1 MMQTGGSSMDKLD
14 FAYPAFFYLM
24 ILLPVMAGWYIWRGR
39 KSTGAMTLSGF
50 ENLDENAGR
59 GRIWLRH
66 MLFVFRMVVVA
77 LTVVVLA
84 RPQSSNQW
92 EQVTTEGIDI
102 VMCMDVSGSMQA
114 MDFRPNRLE
123 AAKSVGIE
131 FVNARQ
137 NDRFGLVVFA
147 GESFTQC
154 PMTTDRAVMII
165 FLKDIDFGI
174 IEDGTAIGMGLATA
188 VNRIKDSKA
197 VSKVIILL
205 TDGVNN
211 RGDIGPV
218 TAAEIAASFGIR
230 VYTIGVGSQ
239 GTAPFPVQDA
249 FGRTLTRNM
258 PVEID
263 EDVLKKIASTTGGTY
278 FRATDNHKLRE
289 IYQQIDQME
298 KTRLDVKQFSKRKEE
313 YFPFL
318 LAAMLVLLVEILL
331 RYTLFRT
338 IP

>member
-1 MMQTGGSSMDKLD
+1 MMLR
-14 FAYPAFFYLM
+14 FEYAYPAFFYALLLIPLM
-24 ILLPVMAGWYIWRGR
+24 AAWYIWRGR
-39 KSTGAMTLSGF
+39 KSTSSMTFSGF
-50 ENLDENAGR
+50 ENLDERVGSS
-59 GRIWLRH
+59 RIWLRH
-66 MLFVFRMVVVA
+66 VLFLLRVVTVA
-77 LTVVVLA
+77 LIVIVLA
-84 RPQSSNQW
+84 RPQSSNSW
-92 EQVTTEGIDI
+92 EKVTTEGIDI
-102 VMCMDVSGSMQA
+102 VMCMDVSGSMRA

-123 AAKSVGIE
+123 ASKDVGIE

-137 NDRFGLVVFA
+137 DDRFGLVVFA

-154 PMTTDRAVMII
+154 PMTTDRAVMIN
-165 FLKDIDFGI
+165 FLKEIDFGV

-188 VNRIKDSKA
+188 VNRIKESRA
-197 VSKVIILL
+197 RSKVIILL

-211 RGDIGPV
+211 RGDVGPV

-230 VYTIGVGSQ
+230 VYTIGVGTH
-239 GTAPFPVQDA
+239 GNAPVPVQDA
-249 FGRTLTRNM
+249 FGRNITRNM

-263 EDVLKKIASTTGGTY
+263 EDVLKKISETTGGSY

-298 KTRLDVKQFSKRKEE
+298 KTMLDVKQFSKKKEE

-318 LAAMLVLLVEILL
+318 LAAMLILLTEILL
-331 RYTLFRT
+331 RYTVLRT

>member
-1 MMQTGGSSMDKLD
+1 MSKME
-14 FAYPAFFYLM
+14 FAYPAFFYALILVPLM
-24 ILLPVMAGWYIWRGR
+24 VAWYFWKGR
-39 KSTGAMTLSGF
+39 KGTAPLSVSGF
-50 ENLDENAGR
+50 ENLDDNMSSVRVWIRHVLA
-59 GRIWLRH
+59 ILR
-66 MLFVFRMVVVA
+66 LAVVI
-77 LTVVVLA
+77 LLILVLA

-102 VMCMDVSGSMQA
+102 VMCMDVSGSMRA
-114 MDFRPNRLE
+114 MDFKPNRLE
-123 AAKSVGIE
+123 ASKNVGIE

-154 PMTTDRAVMII
+154 PMTTDRAVVINFM
-165 FLKDIDFGI
+165 KDIDFGV

-197 VSKVIILL
+197 KSKVIILL

-211 RGDIGPV
+211 RGDVGPV
-218 TAAEIAASFGIR
+218 TAAELAESFGIR

-239 GTAPFPVQDA
+239 GNAPMPVQDV
-249 FGRTLTRNM
+249 FGRTVTQNM

-263 EDVLKKIASTTGGTY
+263 EQVLRSIAETTDGAY
-278 FRATDNHKLRE
+278 FRATNNNKLRE
-289 IYQQIDQME
+289 IYQEIDQLE
-298 KTRLDVKQFSKRKEE
+298 KTRLDVKQFNKKKEE

-318 LAAMLVLLVEILL
+318 LAALLLLLTEVFL
-331 RYTLFRT
+331 RYTLLRT

>member
-1 MMQTGGSSMDKLD
+1 MSNLE
-14 FAYPAFFYLM
+14 FAYPAFFWVLA
-24 ILLPVMAGWYIWRGR
+24 LLPVMVVWYIFRGR
-39 KSTGAMTLSGF
+39 KSTSSMTLSGF
-50 ENLDENAGR
+50 ENLDEKVGSS
-59 GRIWLRH
+59 RIWLRH
-66 MLFVFRMVVVA
+66 LLFLLRLAVVMLIVVA
-77 LTVVVLA
+77 LA
-84 RPQSSNQW
+84 RPQSSNKW

-102 VMCMDVSGSMQA
+102 VMCMDVSGSMRA

-123 AAKSVGIE
+123 ASKDVGIE
-131 FVNARQ
+131 FVNARE

-154 PMTTDRAVMII
+154 PMTTDRGVVVN
-165 FLKDIDFGI
+165 FLNDINFGV

-197 VSKVIILL
+197 KSKVVILL

-211 RGDIGPV
+211 RGDVGPV

-230 VYTIGVGSQ
+230 VYTIGVGTH
-239 GTAPFPVQDA
+239 GNAPVPVQDA
-249 FGRTLTRNM
+249 FGRTITRNM

-263 EDVLKKIASTTGGTY
+263 EDVLKKIAEKTDGTY
-278 FRATDNHKLRE
+278 FRATNNHKLRE
-289 IYQQIDQME
+289 IYQQIDALE
-298 KTRLDVKQFSKRKEE
+298 KTRMDVKQFSKKKEE

-318 LAAMLVLLVEILL
+318 MAAMLILLFEIGL
-331 RYTLFRT
+331 RYTIFRT

>member
-1 MMQTGGSSMDKLD
+1 MSKIE
-14 FAYPAFFYLM
+14 FAYPAFFYAL
-24 ILLPVMAGWYIWRGR
+24 ILVPMLVAWYIWRGR
-39 KSTGAMTLSGF
+39 KGTAPLSLSGF
-50 ENLDENAGR
+50 ENLDDKQDSA
-59 GRIWLRH
+59 RIWMRHVLAMLR
-66 MLFVFRMVVVA
+66 MAVITL
-77 LTVVVLA
+77 LIVVLA

-102 VMCMDVSGSMQA
+102 VMCLDVSGSMRA
-114 MDFRPNRLE
+114 MDFKPNRLE
-123 AAKSVGIE
+123 ASKNVGIE

-154 PMTTDRAVMII
+154 PMTTDRAVVINFM
-165 FLKDIDFGI
+165 KEIDFGV

-197 VSKVIILL
+197 KSKVIILL

-211 RGDIGPV
+211 RGDVGPV
-218 TAAEIAASFGIR
+218 TAAELAAGFGIR

-239 GTAPFPVQDA
+239 GNAPMPVQDM
-249 FGRTLTRNM
+249 FGRTIMQNM

-263 EDVLKKIASTTGGTY
+263 EDVLKVIAQTTDGSY
-278 FRATDNHKLRE
+278 FRATDNNKLRE
-289 IYQQIDQME
+289 IYQEIDQLE
-298 KTRLDVKQFSKRKEE
+298 KTRLDVKQFSKKKEE

-318 LAAMLVLLVEILL
+318 LAALLILLTEILF
-331 RYTLFRT
+331 RYTFFRT

>member
-1 MMQTGGSSMDKLD
+1 MSNLD
-14 FAYPAFFYLM
+14 FAYPAFFYALV
-24 ILLPVMAGWYIWRGR
+24 LLPVMIGWYMWRGR
-39 KSTGAMTLSGF
+39 KGTSSMTLSGF
-50 ENLDENAGR
+50 ENLDER
-59 GRIWLRH
+59 GGSSRIWLRH
-66 MLFVFRMVVVA
+66 LLFVFRLVVVG
-77 LTVVVLA
+77 LIVIVLA
-84 RPQSSNQW
+84 RPQSSNKW
-92 EQVTTEGIDI
+92 EQVTTEGIDV
-102 VMCMDVSGSMQA
+102 VMCLDVSGSMRA

-123 AAKSVGIE
+123 ASKNVGIE
-131 FVNARQ
+131 FVNARE

-154 PMTTDRAVMII
+154 PMTTDRAVVINFMNE
-165 FLKDIDFGI
+165 IDFGV

-188 VNRIKDSKA
+188 VNRIKESRAK
-197 VSKVIILL
+197 SKVIILL

-211 RGDIGPV
+211 RGDVGPV

-230 VYTIGVGSQ
+230 VYTIGIGTH
-239 GTAPFPVQDA
+239 GTAPVPVQDA
-249 FGRTLTRNM
+249 FGRTVTRSM

-263 EDVLKKIASTTGGTY
+263 EDVLKKIAETTDGSY

-298 KTRLDVKQFSKRKEE
+298 KTRMDVKQFSKKKEE

-318 LAAMLVLLVEILL
+318 LAAMLTLLFEIML
-331 RYTLFRT
+331 RYTIFRT

>member
-1 MMQTGGSSMDKLD
+1 MSKME
-14 FAYPAFFYLM
+14 FAYPAFLYALILVPLM
-24 ILLPVMAGWYIWRGR
+24 GAWYFWKGR
-39 KSTGAMTLSGF
+39 KGTAPLSISGF
-50 ENLDENAGR
+50 ENLDDNMSSVRVWIRHVLAIL
-59 GRIWLRH
+59 RIA
-66 MLFVFRMVVVA
+66 VVI
-77 LTVVVLA
+77 LLILVLA

-102 VMCMDVSGSMQA
+102 VMCMDVSSSMRA
-114 MDFRPNRLE
+114 MDFKPNRLE
-123 AAKSVGIE
+123 ASKNVGIE

-154 PMTTDRAVMII
+154 PMTTDRAVVINFM
-165 FLKDIDFGI
+165 KDIDFGV

-197 VSKVIILL
+197 KSKVIILL
-205 TDGVNN
+205 TDGINN
-211 RGDIGPV
+211 RGDVGPV
-218 TAAEIAASFGIR
+218 TAAELAESFGIR

-239 GTAPFPVQDA
+239 GNALVPVQDM
-249 FGRTLTRNM
+249 FGRIVTQNM

-263 EDVLKKIASTTGGTY
+263 EQVLRNIAETTDGAY
-278 FRATDNHKLRE
+278 FRATNNNKLRE
-289 IYQQIDQME
+289 IYQEIDQME
-298 KTRLDVKQFSKRKEE
+298 KTRLDVKQFSKKKEE

-318 LAAMLVLLVEILL
+318 LAALLLLLTEVFL
-331 RYTLFRT
+331 RYTLLRT

>member
-1 MMQTGGSSMDKLD
+1 MANIEFT
-14 FAYPAFFYLM
+14 YPAFFYALAILPLM
-24 ILLPVMAGWYIWRGR
+24 AAWYLWEGR
-39 KSTGAMTLSGF
+39 KGTAPLKLSGF
-50 ENLDENAGR
+50 ENLDERMGSSRVWMRHLLAL
-59 GRIWLRH
+59 LR
-66 MLFVFRMVVVA
+66 MLVIA
-77 LTVVVLA
+77 LIIVVLA

-102 VMCMDVSGSMQA
+102 VLCMDVSGSMQA

-123 AAKSVGIE
+123 ASKNVGIE

-137 NDRFGLVVFA
+137 DDRFGLVVFA

-154 PMTTDRAVMII
+154 PMTTDRAVVVN
-165 FLKDIDFGI
+165 FLKEVDFGV

-188 VNRIKDSKA
+188 VNRIKESKA
-197 VSKVIILL
+197 KSKVIILL

-211 RGDIGPV
+211 RGDVGPV
-218 TAAEIAASFGIR
+218 TAAEIAAGYDIR
-230 VYTIGVGSQ
+230 VYTIGVGSK
-239 GTAPFPVQDA
+239 GNAPIQVQDM
-249 FGRTLTRNM
+249 FGRTVLRDM

-263 EDVLKKIASTTGGTY
+263 EEVLQRIAETTGGAY
-278 FRATDNHKLRE
+278 FRATDNNKLRE
-289 IYQQIDQME
+289 IYQEIDQLE
-298 KTRLDVKQFSKRKEE
+298 KTRLDVKQFSKKKEE

-318 LAAMLVLLVEILL
+318 LAAMLILLFEILL

>member
-1 MMQTGGSSMDKLD
+1 MSKME
-14 FAYPAFFYLM
+14 FAYPGFFYALILVPLM
-24 ILLPVMAGWYIWRGR
+24 VAWYFWKGR
-39 KSTGAMTLSGF
+39 KGTAPLSISGF
-50 ENLDENAGR
+50 ENLDDNMSSVRVWIRHVLAM
-59 GRIWLRH
+59 LR
-66 MLFVFRMVVVA
+66 VA
-77 LTVVVLA
+77 AVILLILVLA

-102 VMCMDVSGSMQA
+102 VMCMDVSSSMRA
-114 MDFRPNRLE
+114 MDFKPNRLE
-123 AAKSVGIE
+123 ASKDVGIE

-154 PMTTDRAVMII
+154 PMTTDRAVVINFM
-165 FLKDIDFGI
+165 KDIDFGV

-197 VSKVIILL
+197 KSKVIILL
-205 TDGVNN
+205 TDGINN
-211 RGDIGPV
+211 RGDVGPV
-218 TAAEIAASFGIR
+218 TAAELAESFGIR

-239 GTAPFPVQDA
+239 GNALVPVQDML
-249 FGRTLTRNM
+249 GRIVTQSM

-263 EDVLKKIASTTGGTY
+263 EQVLQNIAETTDGAY
-278 FRATDNHKLRE
+278 FRATNNNTLRE
-289 IYQQIDQME
+289 IYQEIDQLE
-298 KTRLDVKQFSKRKEE
+298 KTRLDVKQFNKKKEE

-318 LAAMLVLLVEILL
+318 LAALLLLLTEVFL
-331 RYTLFRT
+331 RYTLLRT

>member
-1 MMQTGGSSMDKLD
+1 MK
-14 FAYPAFFYLM
+14 
-24 ILLPVMAGWYIWRGR
+24 
-39 KSTGAMTLSGF
+39 LSGF
-50 ENLDENAGR
+50 ENLDDR
-59 GRIWLRH
+59 MSSSRIWMRHVLALLR
-66 MLFVFRMVVVA
+66 MAVVT
-77 LTVVVLA
+77 LIIVVIA

-102 VMCMDVSGSMQA
+102 VLCMDVSGSMQA

-123 AAKSVGIE
+123 ASKNVGIE

-137 NDRFGLVVFA
+137 DDRFGLVVFA

-154 PMTTDRAVMII
+154 PMTTDRAVMIN
-165 FLKDIDFGI
+165 FLKEVDFGV

-197 VSKVIILL
+197 KSKVIVLL

-211 RGDIGPV
+211 RGDVGPV
-218 TAAEIAASFGIR
+218 TAAEIAAGFGIR
-230 VYTIGVGSQ
+230 VYTIGVGSR
-239 GTAPFPVQDA
+239 GNAPIHVQDM
-249 FGRTLTRNM
+249 FGRTVTRDM

-263 EDVLKKIASTTGGTY
+263 EDVLLKIAENTGGTY
-278 FRATDNHKLRE
+278 FRATDNNKLRE
-289 IYQQIDQME
+289 IYQEIDQLE
-298 KTRLDVKQFSKRKEE
+298 KTRLDVKHFSKKKEE

-318 LAAMLVLLVEILL
+318 LAAMLILLLEVGL
-331 RYTLFRT
+331 RYTIFRT

>member
-1 MMQTGGSSMDKLD
+1 
-14 FAYPAFFYLM
+14 
-24 ILLPVMAGWYIWRGR
+24 
-39 KSTGAMTLSGF
+39 
-50 ENLDENAGR
+50 
-59 GRIWLRH
+59 
-66 MLFVFRMVVVA
+66 MVSLVII
-77 LTVVVLA
+77 VLA

-102 VMCMDVSGSMQA
+102 VMCMDVSGSMRA

-123 AAKSVGIE
+123 AAKRVGIE
-131 FVNARQ
+131 FVNARE

-154 PMTTDRAVMII
+154 PMTTDRAVVTN
-165 FLKDIDFGI
+165 FLKDIDFGV

-188 VNRIKDSKA
+188 VNRVKDSRA
-197 VSKVIILL
+197 ESKVIILL

-218 TAAEIAASFGIR
+218 TASEIAGSFGVR

-239 GTAPFPVQDA
+239 GTAPVPVQDA
-249 FGRTLTRNM
+249 FGRTVMRSM

-263 EDVLKKIASTTGGTY
+263 EDVLKKIAQSTGGNY

-289 IYQQIDQME
+289 IYQQIDEME
-298 KTRLDVKQFSKRKEE
+298 KTRLDVKQFSKRSEE

-318 LAAMLVLLVEILL
+318 LAAMLILLFEILL
-331 RYTLFRT
+331 RYTVFRT

>member
-1 MMQTGGSSMDKLD
+1 MSNLE
-14 FAYPAFFYLM
+14 FAYPAFFWALV
-24 ILLPVMAGWYIWRGR
+24 LLPVMIVWYILRGR
-39 KSTGAMTLSGF
+39 KSTSSMTLSGF
-50 ENLDENAGR
+50 ENLDEKVGSS
-59 GRIWLRH
+59 RIWLRH
-66 MLFVFRMVVVA
+66 LLFLLRLAVVS
-77 LTVVVLA
+77 LIIVVLA
-84 RPQSSNQW
+84 RPQSSNKW
-92 EQVTTEGIDI
+92 EQITTEGIDI
-102 VMCMDVSGSMQA
+102 VMCMDVSGSMRA

-123 AAKSVGIE
+123 ASKDVGIE
-131 FVNARQ
+131 FVNARE

-154 PMTTDRAVMII
+154 PMTTDRGVVVN
-165 FLKDIDFGI
+165 FLKDINFGV

-197 VSKVIILL
+197 KSKVVILL

-211 RGDIGPV
+211 RGDVGPV

-230 VYTIGVGSQ
+230 VYTIGVGTR
-239 GTAPFPVQDA
+239 GTAPVPVQDA
-249 FGRTLTRNM
+249 FGRTITRSM

-263 EDVLKKIASTTGGTY
+263 EVVLKKIAATTDGTY

-289 IYQQIDQME
+289 IYQQIDELE
-298 KTRLDVKQFSKRKEE
+298 KTRMDVKQFSNKKEE

-318 LAAMLVLLVEILL
+318 LAAMLILLFEIML
-331 RYTLFRT
+331 RYTIFRT

>member
-1 MMQTGGSSMDKLD
+1 MSNLD
-14 FAYPAFFYLM
+14 FAYPAFFYAL
-24 ILLPVMAGWYIWRGR
+24 ILLPVMIGWYIWRGR
-39 KSTGAMTLSGF
+39 KSTSSMILSGF
-50 ENLDENAGR
+50 ENLDERVGSS
-59 GRIWLRH
+59 RIWLRH
-66 MLFVFRMVVVA
+66 LLFVFRLVVVG
-77 LTVVVLA
+77 LIIIVLA
-84 RPQSSNQW
+84 RPQSSNKW
-92 EQVTTEGIDI
+92 EQVTTEGIDV
-102 VMCMDVSGSMQA
+102 VMCMDVSGSMRA
-114 MDFRPNRLE
+114 MDFKPNRLE
-123 AAKSVGIE
+123 ASKNVGIE

-154 PMTTDRAVMII
+154 PMTTDRAVVINFM
-165 FLKDIDFGI
+165 KDIDFGV

-188 VNRIKDSKA
+188 VNRVKESRAK
-197 VSKVIILL
+197 SKVIILL

-211 RGDIGPV
+211 RGDVGPV

-230 VYTIGVGSQ
+230 VYTIGIGSQ
-239 GTAPFPVQDA
+239 GTAPVPVQDA
-249 FGRTLTRNM
+249 FGRTVTRSM

-263 EDVLKKIASTTGGTY
+263 EDVLKKIAETTDGTY

-298 KTRLDVKQFSKRKEE
+298 KTRLDVKQFSKKKEE

-318 LAAMLVLLVEILL
+318 LAAMLILLFEIML
-331 RYTLFRT
+331 RYTIFRT

>member
-1 MMQTGGSSMDKLD
+1 MSQIEFT
-14 FAYPAFFYLM
+14 YPAFFYVLILVPLM
-24 ILLPVMAGWYIWRGR
+24 AAWYIWRGR
-39 KSTGAMTLSGF
+39 KGTAPLRLSGF
-50 ENLDENAGR
+50 ENLDERMGSAR
-59 GRIWLRH
+59 VWMRH
-66 MLFVFRMVVVA
+66 LLAVMRMAVVV
-77 LTVVVLA
+77 LIVVVLA

-123 AAKSVGIE
+123 ASKSVGIE
-131 FVNARQ
+131 FVHARE

-154 PMTTDRAVMII
+154 PMTTDRAVVIN
-165 FLKDIDFGI
+165 FLKEIDFGV

-188 VNRIKDSKA
+188 VNRIKDSRAK
-197 VSKVIILL
+197 SKVIILL

-211 RGDIGPV
+211 RGDVGPV
-218 TAAEIAASFGIR
+218 TAAELAAGFGIR
-230 VYTIGVGSQ
+230 VYTIGVGSE
-239 GTAPFPVQDA
+239 GNAPIPLQDM
-249 FGRTLTRNM
+249 FGRTVTQSM

-263 EDVLKKIASTTGGTY
+263 EEVLKTIAETTDGAY
-278 FRATDNHKLRE
+278 FRAINNNKLRE
-289 IYQQIDQME
+289 IYQQIDQLE
-298 KTRLDVKQFSKRKEE
+298 KTRLDVKQFSKKKEE

-318 LAAMLVLLVEILL
+318 LAALLILLAEVFL

>member
-1 MMQTGGSSMDKLD
+1 MSKIE
-14 FAYPAFFYLM
+14 FAYPAFFYALILVPLLM
-24 ILLPVMAGWYIWRGR
+24 AWYFWRGR
-39 KSTGAMTLSGF
+39 KGTAPLSLSGF
-50 ENLDENAGR
+50 ENLDNKRDSA
-59 GRIWLRH
+59 RIWMRHLLAVLR
-66 MLFVFRMVVVA
+66 LAVIT
-77 LTVVVLA
+77 LLIVVLA

-92 EQVTTEGIDI
+92 EQVTTEGIDV
-102 VMCMDVSGSMQA
+102 VMCLDVSGSMRA
-114 MDFRPNRLE
+114 MDFKPNRLE
-123 AAKSVGIE
+123 ASKNVGIE

-154 PMTTDRAVMII
+154 PMTTDRAVVINFM
-165 FLKDIDFGI
+165 KEIDFGV

-197 VSKVIILL
+197 KSKVIILL

-211 RGDIGPV
+211 RGDVGPV
-218 TAAEIAASFGIR
+218 TAAELAAGFGIR

-239 GTAPFPVQDA
+239 GNAPMPVQDM
-249 FGRTLTRNM
+249 FGRTIMQNM

-263 EDVLKKIASTTGGTY
+263 EDVLKVIAKTTDGSY
-278 FRATDNHKLRE
+278 FRATDNNKLRE
-289 IYQQIDQME
+289 IYQEIDQLE
-298 KTRLDVKQFSKRKEE
+298 KTRLDVKQFSKKKEE

-318 LAAMLVLLVEILL
+318 LAALLILLTEILL

>member
-1 MMQTGGSSMDKLD
+1 MSNIEFT
-14 FAYPAFFYLM
+14 YPAFFYLL
-24 ILLPVMAGWYIWRGR
+24 ILVPLMAAWYLWRGR
-39 KSTGAMTLSGF
+39 KGTAPLRLSGF
-50 ENLDENAGR
+50 ENLDERMGSAR
-59 GRIWLRH
+59 VWLRH
-66 MLFVFRMVVVA
+66 LLALLRMTVV
-77 LTVVVLA
+77 LLIVVVLA

-102 VMCMDVSGSMQA
+102 VMCMDVSGSMRA
-114 MDFRPNRLE
+114 MDFKPNRLE
-123 AAKSVGIE
+123 ASKNVGIE

-154 PMTTDRAVMII
+154 PMTTDRAVVIN
-165 FLKDIDFGI
+165 FLKEIDFGV

-188 VNRIKDSKA
+188 VNRIKESRAK
-197 VSKVIILL
+197 SKVIILL

-211 RGDIGPV
+211 RGDVGPV
-218 TAAEIAASFGIR
+218 TAAELAAGFGIR

-239 GTAPFPVQDA
+239 GNAPIPLQDM
-249 FGRTLTRNM
+249 FGRTVTQSM

-263 EDVLKKIASTTGGTY
+263 EEVLRKIAETTDGAY
-278 FRATDNHKLRE
+278 FRAINNNKLRE
-289 IYQQIDQME
+289 IYQEIDQLE
-298 KTRLDVKQFSKRKEE
+298 KTRLDVKQFSKKKEE

-318 LAAMLVLLVEILL
+318 LAAMLILLAEVFL

>member
-1 MMQTGGSSMDKLD
+1 ME
-14 FAYPAFFYLM
+14 FAYPAFFYGLIVLPLM
-24 ILLPVMAGWYIWRGR
+24 VAWYLWRGR
-39 KSTGAMTLSGF
+39 RSTAAMKLSGF
-50 ENLDENAGR
+50 ENLDERMGSS
-59 GRIWLRH
+59 RIWLRH
-66 MLFVFRMVVVA
+66 VLFLLRLAVVA
-77 LTVVVLA
+77 LLVVVLA
-84 RPQSSNQW
+84 RPQSSNKW

-102 VMCMDVSGSMQA
+102 VLCMDVSGSMRA
-114 MDFRPNRLE
+114 MDFKPNRLE
-123 AAKSVGIE
+123 ASKNVGIE

-137 NDRFGLVVFA
+137 DDRFGLVVFA

-154 PMTTDRAVMII
+154 PMTTDRAVVVN
-165 FLKDIDFGI
+165 FLKEIDFGV

-211 RGDIGPV
+211 RGDVGPV
-218 TAAEIAASFGIR
+218 TAAEIAARFGIR

-239 GTAPFPVQDA
+239 GNAPIPVQDM
-249 FGRTLTRNM
+249 FGRTVTRNM

-263 EDVLKKIASTTGGTY
+263 EEVLRQIAEKTDGAY
-278 FRATDNHKLRE
+278 FRATDNNKLRE
-289 IYQQIDQME
+289 IYQEIDQLE
-298 KTRLDVKQFSKRKEE
+298 KTRLDVKHFSKKKEE

-318 LAAMLVLLVEILL
+318 LAALLLLLGEILM
-331 RYTLFRT
+331 RYTVFRI